1 MVVRRI
7 NDECNGRK
15 YKDSEIAT
23 FLEFRTKSNG
33 LKFFHENDPIS
44 DPEDDIEVLKA
55 NLAQYHNAS

>member
-23 FLEFRTKSNG
+23 FLEFRTKSDGLNFFMKMTRFQIQKTT
-33 LKFFHENDPIS
+33 LKF
-44 DPEDDIEVLKA
+44 
-55 NLAQYHNAS
+55 